1 MVCGLWIA
9 ILMGVYGELPGAGLT
24 ALLQDRKEIKMSKE
38 EDKND
43 MSKSVN
49 GISSDDITVTVNG
62 LDAKLVEDAW
72 VTHNNLVTG
81 SYSTDTITVTPGS
94 HGDYSTAPITLDGV
108 DLNTDMSSAVTLN
121 EIMFD
126 DFNGG
131 KTVTVSAQGDL
142 FNGWPED
149 GEPDPT
155 LTIKTLKE

>member
-81 SYSTDTITVTPGS
+81 SYSTDTIT
-94 HGDYSTAPITLDGV
+94 ITNDDLEGI
-108 DLNTDMSSAVTLN
+108 DLNTDMSSTAVTLN

-155 LTIKTLKE
+155 TITINTLKE

>member
-81 SYSTDTITVTPGS
+81 SYSTDTIT
-94 HGDYSTAPITLDGV
+94 ITNDDLEGI
-108 DLNTDMSSAVTLN
+108 DLNTDMSSTAVTLN

-131 KTVTVSAQGDL
+131 KTVTVDARQGDL

-149 GEPDPT
+149 GPPDPT
-155 LTIKTLKE
+155 TITIKTTLKE

>member
-1 MVCGLWIA
+1 
-9 ILMGVYGELPGAGLT
+9 MGVYGELPGAGLT

-81 SYSTDTITVTPGS
+81 SYSTDTIT
-94 HGDYSTAPITLDGV
+94 ITNDDLEGI
-108 DLNTDMSSAVTLN
+108 DLNTDMSSTAVTLN

-131 KTVTVSAQGDL
+131 KTVTVDARQGDL

-149 GEPDPT
+149 GPPDPT
-155 LTIKTLKE
+155 TITIKTTLKE

>member
-81 SYSTDTITVTPGS
+81 SYSTDTIT
-94 HGDYSTAPITLDGV
+94 ITNDDLEGI
-108 DLNTDMSSAVTLN
+108 DLNTDMSSTAVTLN

-131 KTVTVSAQGDL
+131 KTVTVDARQGDL

-149 GEPDPT
+149 GPPDPT
-155 LTIKTLKE
+155 TITIKSTLKE